1 MKMTNKFKTMA
12 QEACGGSD
20 LITDEENKLT
30 TEDIC
35 AADALTLDDFDLC
48 TIEDKQVGVVTFTE
62 FPGKYYWGGHAL
74 SKMVNSF
81 AEMCGSIGE
90 ARAQYANEKE
100 KIVLA
105 FEATKT
111 RSKRDF
117 VRVVVL

>member
-1 MKMTNKFKTMA
+1 MKMANKFKVMA

-20 LITDEENKLT
+20 LITDEENKLS

-35 AADALTLDDFDLC
+35 AADSLTLDDFDLC
-48 TIEDKQVGVVTFTE
+48 TIEEKQVGVVTFVE

-74 SKMVNSF
+74 SKMINCF

-90 ARAQYANEKE
+90 ARAQYANERE

-117 VRVVVL
+117 VRVNVL